1 VLFSISVGCTSTH
14 ECDVKKPEVRD
25 QDSSKDVAGNGQPNT
40 QKKDDDSAGSSDPE
54 TLKVFKD
61 DNGFLTKVMAE
72 VFDVFNEYFERM
84 GLASLKEYQ
93 AHKNEIWEVVA
104 MHLCR
109 YNLIIKEEVSKR
121 SSTAVI
127 KRKIQEL
134 MKRSSISLLKKIKLD
149 GVTFK
154 DTPAGAFKFLNDH
167 CGTESLDLSRA
178 TNVNVGMLNS
188 VNLDRIK
195 KVKLCCNGLTTLP
208 CLSNFTN
215 LEVLDLEGNKI
226 E

>member
-1 VLFSISVGCTSTH
+1 MLKSTDNSNRSDFCENFVKSINTNSVPTPMHGFSIKTVTDLIRALPVGFPVLFSISVGCTSTH

-40 QKKDDDSAGSSDPE
+40 QKKDGDSAGSSDPE

-61 DNGFLTKVMAE
+61 DNGFLTRVMAE
-72 VFDVFNEYFERM
+72 VFGVFKEYFESV
-84 GLASLKEYQ
+84 GLADLKEYQ

-127 KRKIQEL
+127 KRKIQ
-134 MKRSSISLLKKIKLD
+134 
-149 GVTFK
+149 
-154 DTPAGAFKFLNDH
+154 
-167 CGTESLDLSRA
+167 
-178 TNVNVGMLNS
+178 
-188 VNLDRIK
+188 
-195 KVKLCCNGLTTLP
+195 
-208 CLSNFTN
+208 
-215 LEVLDLEGNKI
+215 
-226 E
+226 